1 MKLTNGSILSCE
13 DFLQDYKIK
22 VILYH
27 STDLPQGVEC
37 QVDADVN
44 ALIEAEKEKKKLE
57 GQKEEDDDIE
67 MIEEGAKE
75 NVTEKQSETKGKENT
90 QMMNVKENGTEAQ
103 PENKP
108 EDDNSKKR
116 QLDENS

>member
-1 MKLTNGSILSCE
+1 MGLREMKLTNGSILSCE

-57 GQKEEDDDIE
+57 EGQKEEGDDIE

-75 NVTEKQSETKGKENT
+75 NVSEKQSETKGKENT
-90 QMMNVKENGTEAQ
+90 QMMNVK
-103 PENKP
+103 
-108 EDDNSKKR
+108 
-116 QLDENS
+116 